1 MERDRA
7 RRMAVE
13 RKAIIKL
20 IISWP
25 EVLYSPQDVSS
36 GEPGRGGGGNYC
48 HFG

>member
-1 MERDRA
+1 MERDRE

-13 RKAIIKL
+13 RKSIIKL

-25 EVLYSPQDVSS
+25 EVLHSPQDVSS
-36 GEPGRGGGGNYC
+36 GDPGRGGGGNYC